1 MNRKIEKYSDF
12 ETSNKHPLHYYVEY
26 IKTNLQDMSAPVTIE
41 NKERRSPDELIE
53 YILYHLLKKN
63 RKTYFTD
70 VEMDDLKSFS
80 DLILTDNISG
90 SIFEYKER
98 EAILVGTDE
107 ETNIVV
113 YHPGWI
119 GLTLTSVKINDLF
132 YPDAKSG
139 MSFSSGTRMEI
150 TLTEENR
157 DFLLYNLCNKTNAN
171 RITLGKKIFDDCMG
185 EEFGEKWKDSTI
197 KCTDKKV
204 PFIISS
210 CCSDYFFAYFRYNQ
224 TLCEFDFHG
233 PSYLILD
240 YLHFLLTTEHLDFEF
255 IKSRPEEFV
264 DFGCYIVDYDYLY
277 CILRGLEVES
287 SNEEQKDLFGNIKE
301 NVRAALCFPKNE
313 DVMNHVSYMFMH
325 GGGGPWSNRK
335 EFLLTLV
342 TKENH
347 ARVLKTQT
355 LSCLDRDIEVNP
367 FMTCR
372 SSRYLF
378 DAVKFNHKINIHSF
392 YILEYQKYLFGLDY
406 KKRAIIENIFD
417 FIDFAKII
425 EDYEFLGEIVNIF
438 FSENTSHCARQEI
451 NQIIKDMKCQT
462 NTEVHR
468 LKEDTENINP

>member
-1 MNRKIEKYSDF
+1 MDRKIEKYSDF

-26 IKTNLQDMSAPVTIE
+26 IKTNLQDMPAPATIE

-107 ETNIVV
+107 ENNIVV
-113 YHPGWI
+113 YHPGRI

-224 TLCEFDFHG
+224 TLCEFDFNG

-240 YLHFLLTTEHLDFEF
+240 YLHFLLTTEHFDFEF

-264 DFGCYIVDYDYLY
+264 DFGCYILDYDYLY
-277 CILRGLEVES
+277 CILRGLEIEY
-287 SNEEQKDLFGNIKE
+287 SNEEQKEALFENIKE
-301 NVRAALCFPKNE
+301 NVRSALCFPKNE

-325 GGGGPWSNRK
+325 GGGGPWGNRK

-378 DAVKFNHKINIHSF
+378 DAVKFNNKINIHSF
-392 YILEYQKYLFGLDY
+392 YILEYQKYLFGLEDY
-406 KKRAIIENIFD
+406 NKKVIIENIFN
-417 FIDFAKII
+417 FIDFAVLIQ
-425 EDYEFLGEIVNIF
+425 DYSFLLEIVTIF
-438 FSENTSHCARQEI
+438 FSENTSHCVRQEI
-451 NQIIKDMKCQT
+451 NQIIKDMKDMKSHEPSSDVSNT
-462 NTEVHR
+462 N
-468 LKEDTENINP
+468 P